1 MKFRLVLAENTFFFQ
16 IFEDRVE
23 NDSLKNFSTYQQQKN
38 WSIDLQK
45 LFITILRNMYVIWLF
60 PVIRKKP
67 MHQTV
72 LENYW
77 ERLLKKCII
86 LRISWSL
93 NEKDSYYKG
102 KVLSLE
108 IGVHGDAKEALKW
121 FAFSLKF
128 NISLLIKIGGVN
140 GMFFPL

>member
-1 MKFRLVLAENTFFFQ
+1 MKIIERGFTLEESRIFNNLLDISSYLCALLV
-16 IFEDRVE
+16 
-23 NDSLKNFSTYQQQKN
+23 
-38 WSIDLQK
+38 
-45 LFITILRNMYVIWLF
+45 
-60 PVIRKKP
+60 
-67 MHQTV
+67 
-72 LENYW
+72 
-77 ERLLKKCII
+77 LKKCII

-128 NISLLIKIGGVN
+128 NISLLIKIGGDN

>member
-1 MKFRLVLAENTFFFQ
+1 MKIIERGFTLEESRIFNNLLDISSYLCALLV
-16 IFEDRVE
+16 
-23 NDSLKNFSTYQQQKN
+23 
-38 WSIDLQK
+38 
-45 LFITILRNMYVIWLF
+45 
-60 PVIRKKP
+60 
-67 MHQTV
+67 
-72 LENYW
+72 
-77 ERLLKKCII
+77 LKKCII